1 MKKRILAAF
10 KIRAEQ
16 TKGREVEAGSWA
28 RTATVAC
35 RKEGDVAESQVK
47 SKSNA
52 KSVGAVEAGAEA
64 VGKKSEKSDSVQMN
78 DWRWI
83 EEKRKGKREKRE
95 GKKKAALGA
104 KYKRVKDL
112 N

>member
-1 MKKRILAAF
+1 M
-10 KIRAEQ
+10 
-16 TKGREVEAGSWA
+16 
-28 RTATVAC
+28 AC
-35 RKEGDVAESQVK
+35 RKEGDLAESQVK

-64 VGKKSEKSDSVQMN
+64 VGKKSEKSDSAQMN

-83 EEKRKGKREKRE
+83 EEKRKGEKEKKRE